1 MEEIKI
7 NRDIAHL
14 AVLQRIEL
22 IDPGLKIVRKL
33 LGRYL
38 FSNFFS
44 KYLINVSQISN
55 KYSNLMKSEF
65 ENLERFFKTGQNI
78 LSIGSGI
85 GGFEFMIYK
94 RIKKT
99 KINFIEKNYVSKKVK
114 YGWDNFNKEAY
125 NSLILLEK
133 FLIDNGVDKKS
144 YNIFDADKDNLPKER
159 FDIIVSLY
167 SLDYHYD
174 FNIYLKYFKDV
185 FSDNTILI
193 FDTIRAEYFEKI
205 FKEINIIKEDNE
217 TMHKSKRIACKFL
230 IR

>member
-1 MEEIKI
+1 M
-7 NRDIAHL
+7 
-14 AVLQRIEL
+14 
-22 IDPGLKIVRKL
+22 
-33 LGRYL
+33 
-38 FSNFFS
+38 
-44 KYLINVSQISN
+44 
-55 KYSNLMKSEF
+55 
-65 ENLERFFKTGQNI
+65 
-78 LSIGSGI
+78 
-85 GGFEFMIYK
+85 
-94 RIKKT
+94 
-99 KINFIEKNYVSKKVK
+99 
-114 YGWDNFNKEAY
+114 
-125 NSLILLEK
+125 LEK